1 MTLPEQALEDARAAA
16 ARARAGGAYGDDL
29 RGFAVEPFEGVSLAA
44 LLEWAVL
51 EPDVEPVRSTRRLGA
66 PITWVKRGLVRL
78 LRQYLG
84 QIVAQQ
90 TRFNVHVVTFV
101 SQLEDRVTRL
111 EAGREEEGA
120 GPS

>member
-1 MTLPEQALEDARAAA
+1 MTLPEQAIEDARAAA
-16 ARARAGGAYGDDL
+16 ARARTGGAYGDDL
-29 RGFAVEPFEGVSLAA
+29 RGFAGEPFEGVSLAQ

-66 PITWVKRGLVRL
+66 PITWVKRGLVHL

-90 TRFNVHVVTFV
+90 TRFNIHVVTFV
-101 SQLEDRVTRL
+101 SQLDDRVRRLEDR
-111 EAGREEEGA
+111 REDQA
-120 GPS
+120 GPR